1 MEALPLPL
9 IDSLGS
15 AFRALSKVVQERR
28 TRHASLNQLNG
39 LRSYFEKLKQNLKAL
54 FEFDLVS
61 AAAYSHLTVQAF
73 EFVDKFADAVK
84 VSEAREQE
92 IIAVVFKHWLGDPL
106 VLKGAEGEH
115 PVNCWR
121 IRMSYN
127 ETVSIHVRTITDIA
141 LNEEDPSIEGV
152 MLVSPCSSMH
162 TIFYLSFT
170 LSNDELTLD
179 VTNRLLSRFYI
190 KTKN

>member
-1 MEALPLPL
+1 MNLLTPSSTLDSVAKSESESLTQAGEVKENIVFQSTRPSLLEPEPPLEALPLPL

-106 VLKGAEGEH
+106 VLKGAEGEV

-127 ETVSIHVRTITDIA
+127 
-141 LNEEDPSIEGV
+141 
-152 MLVSPCSSMH
+152 
-162 TIFYLSFT
+162 
-170 LSNDELTLD
+170 
-179 VTNRLLSRFYI
+179 
-190 KTKN
+190 